1 MEKMALASLHVSP
14 AKRTIIVRI
23 HAIDMEDQSTEKKTQ
38 GYDTEELYVISCL
51 LALLLID

>member
-1 MEKMALASLHVSP
+1 MEKMALHVSP

-23 HAIDMEDQSTEKKTQ
+23 NAIDMEDQSTEKKTQ